1 MLSKFSS
8 SKTGRVILFIFV
20 IAIIASFA
28 LTTDTG
34 QSIAG
39 ARDVAVV
46 GDQKI
51 TQIEYRRAI
60 EQTKNFYQQFFKGQA
75 LSQDQLRKIEQES
88 LDRLVNQK
96 VLGQLGKELNLSPS
110 KNQISE
116 NIKKLP
122 YFLTNEK
129 FDLSKYK
136 SLLRANGINPNQFEK
151 QMADDIMTRSA
162 QGIISGIEVSDNYAK
177 ELDTIKENGLKATG
191 VILEKSKLVDLV
203 QVTSS
208 QIKDYLEKKDNKT
221 KVENLYIS
229 NNKRFSSPEKVKA
242 SHILIR
248 VDDKTTEEQALKK
261 IKDIQKKLTVANF
274 ANMANKFSQ
283 DAHGGNGG
291 SLGEFTRG
299 RMVAPFEKI
308 AFSQKENTISNP
320 VKTQFGYHIIHVER
334 KISAKTTPLKEVEKT
349 LAKELIQK
357 ENNKELDNIFTQ
369 GFKELKTQQEQ
380 GKTLQARVLS
390 KAQKVNGAK
399 ISLIEPR
406 VLQKELPNKE
416 ALLKAYFEN
425 KDTSLFHHNDGET
438 AFVLKLERN
447 NLKKSDDENKKKNES
462 TTTLQRELS
471 QKVLELVKSKT
482 KISFN

>member
-1 MLSKFSS
+1 MLSQFSS

-34 QSIAG
+34 QNIAG
-39 ARDVAVV
+39 ASDVAVV

-51 TQIEYRRAI
+51 TQLEYRRAI
-60 EQTKNFYQQFFKGQA
+60 EQTKNFYQQFFKGQP
-75 LSQDQLRKIEQES
+75 LSQEQLKRIEQES
-88 LDRLVNQK
+88 LDRLINQK
-96 VLGQLGKELNLSPS
+96 LLGQLGKELNLSPS
-110 KNQISE
+110 KSQISE
-116 NIKKLP
+116 TIKKLP

-136 SLLRANGINPNQFEK
+136 SLLRANGISPNQFEK
-151 QMADDIMTRSA
+151 QMADDILSRSA
-162 QGIISGIEVSDNYAK
+162 QGIISSIEVSKNYAK

-191 VILEKSKLVDLV
+191 VIFEKNKLVDLV
-203 QVTSS
+203 QVTPTQVQS
-208 QIKDYLEKKDNKT
+208 YLEKKDNKT

-248 VDDKTTEEQALKK
+248 IDDKTTEEQALKK
-261 IKDIQKKLTVANF
+261 IQNIQKKLTVSNF
-274 ANMANKFSQ
+274 AKMANEFSQ

-320 VKTQFGYHIIHVER
+320 VKTQFGYHIIHVQK
-334 KISAKTTPLKEVEKT
+334 KIAAKTTPLKEVEET

-357 ENNKELDNIFTQ
+357 ENNKELDQIFNQ
-369 GFKELKTQQEQ
+369 SFNQLKTQQEE
-380 GKTLQARVLS
+380 GKALQAKVLA
-390 KAQKVNGAK
+390 KAQRVNEAS
-399 ISLIEPR
+399 ISLIEPKL
-406 VLQKELPNKE
+406 LQKELPNKE
-416 ALLKAYFEN
+416 ALLKAYFES
-425 KDTSLFHHNDGET
+425 KEASFFHHSDGEI
-438 AFVLKLERN
+438 AFVLKLEKN
-447 NLKKSDDENKKKNES
+447 SSKKKDEDKKES
-462 TTTLQRELS
+462 QSATTLQRELS
-471 QKVLELVKSKT
+471 QKVLEVVKDNT

>member
-320 VKTQFGYHIIHVER
+320 VKTQFGYHIIHV
-334 KISAKTTPLKEVEKT
+334 
-349 LAKELIQK
+349 
-357 ENNKELDNIFTQ
+357 
-369 GFKELKTQQEQ
+369 
-380 GKTLQARVLS
+380 
-390 KAQKVNGAK
+390 
-399 ISLIEPR
+399 
-406 VLQKELPNKE
+406 
-416 ALLKAYFEN
+416 
-425 KDTSLFHHNDGET
+425 
-438 AFVLKLERN
+438 
-447 NLKKSDDENKKKNES
+447 
-462 TTTLQRELS
+462 
-471 QKVLELVKSKT
+471 
-482 KISFN
+482 